1 MRINHPILPLSK
13 EAFASALRA
22 GHGRAI
28 QHIED
33 HGPSGLEEIIIEA
46 CVTSLSYDP
55 QLEVE
60 RTPWLFSIVD
70 RAKLNADV
78 VQAIQALGNTTP
90 AESSRDSDQRSAI
103 LKELAA
109 SGSEDAR
116 RLLYSSLARSSNTAD
131 VIGAEEIVA
140 LDGVDGLIYVAR
152 QMGQWMQADPD
163 FWDDDSLITRFDA
176 STGIKGGL
184 AALEREAAVDSDIAS
199 YLAGVR
205 KTRDSLS
212 GSSTH
217 FDAMFFKGDE
227 VVAYVKKN
235 PKEQCYWLRTWGAQ
249 ATNDQCE
256 IVFAALVVSE
266 ESEHVKRLFRCFAK
280 TGLPR
285 FESRLLRWID
295 HVDAQV
301 QWAAVAA
308 LAPMTHGELRQVAKR
323 LIAGGNIA
331 NGVALLVRN
340 FHEGDFSRC
349 AEHLSQLAD
358 ADEAH
363 HLVEK
368 LLDLCE
374 AHLGHEALDC
384 LLYVYEFSPC
394 STCRKRAV
402 KALIDTNTAPA
413 WVLAESPFD
422 ADPETRAFVRAAH
435 SFN

>member
-1 MRINHPILPLSK
+1 MQIIHPIRPLSK
-13 EAFASALRA
+13 AAFAAALRT

-28 QHIED
+28 QHIQD
-33 HGPSGLEEIIIEA
+33 HGSNGLEEIIIEV

-55 QLEVE
+55 QLEAE
-60 RTPWLFSIVD
+60 RAPWLFSIVD
-70 RAKLNADV
+70 RAKLTADV
-78 VQAIQALGNTTP
+78 VQAIRESINTAP

-131 VIGAEEIVA
+131 VISAKEIVA

-163 FWDDDSLITRFDA
+163 FWDDDSMIAGFDA
-176 STGIKGGL
+176 STGIEGGL
-184 AALEREAAVDSDIAS
+184 AVLEREAAVDSDIAS
-199 YLAGVR
+199 YLARIR

-212 GSSTH
+212 SSSTR
-217 FDAMFFKGDE
+217 FEAMFLKGDE

-235 PKEQCYWLRTWGAQ
+235 PKDQCFWLRMWGTQ
-249 ATNDQCE
+249 ASDDQRE
-256 IVFAALVVSE
+256 IVFAALVAAE

-285 FESRLLRWID
+285 LESRLLRWID

-308 LAPMTHGELRQVAKR
+308 LAPMTHGKLRQVAMR

-340 FHEGDFSRC
+340 FLEGDFSRC
-349 AEHLSQLAD
+349 AEHLLQLAD
-358 ADEAH
+358 ADETH
-363 HLVEK
+363 HLVGE

-374 AHLGHEALDC
+374 AHLGHKALDC

-413 WVLAESPFD
+413 WVLAESLFD

-435 SFN
+435 SCS